1 VFAPSFELHG
11 FPYSNVIGY
20 CSEAHYTRYDWP
32 IINILQFNKII
43 YLAKWQLKNPQ
54 WETFHIFC
62 MGFVHKLHTTLLFV
76 FLSAIFSFWNV
87 VWTKYIN
94 ELANRSTCIKLLSNS
109 QSRLNTEIHAIQKM
123 SRTRYCSLIR
133 RLTSPHLKSG
143 CTQANSH
150 ALSLGHFNYNLFKN
164 RSCSQEA
171 ELQRLNVTKE
181 FYNG

>member
-1 VFAPSFELHG
+1 MGRNQSANQGTIPCSPSFELHG
-11 FPYSNVIGY
+11 FLYSNVIGY

-54 WETFHIFC
+54 LRTLNLRTF
-62 MGFVHKLHTTLLFV
+62 M

-87 VWTKYIN
+87 
-94 ELANRSTCIKLLSNS
+94 RSMCIKLLSMCIKLLSNS

-143 CTQANSH
+143 CTQAI
-150 ALSLGHFNYNLFKN
+150 
-164 RSCSQEA
+164 
-171 ELQRLNVTKE
+171 V
-181 FYNG
+181 